1 MISNGE
7 YMLCVLVC
15 LVIVFVT
22 IKVYENG
29 DK

>member
-1 MISNGE
+1 MSNSE
-7 YMLCVLVC
+7 YMLCVLFC
-15 LVIVFVT
+15 LVVVYVT